1 MNRVL
6 SIIVLG
12 ALLTVVA
19 LGQVEP
25 RSRAGRHAVAPAASS
40 SPGDPSSPAPRHL
53 YEHNLNFYDF
63 VLHELNPNDIDW
75 GAWYE
80 LRREALV
87 DSSID
92 NSDFWY
98 CFWLTLALIVTGS
111 AWVKSLC
118 DRTRETHTMGEQMD
132 EVREFAANSHR
143 VALEAIDKYN
153 THIELCNR
161 AIEASESGHS
171 TVSGGNSAAANPQ
184 AELAGAKDQAGS
196 FDGDKRRLEAEV
208 AQKSAVIADLSLRV
222 DALSSQLGGNGQG
235 AAPRDI
241 STASQSDLVRHI
253 NTLQQQ
259 LHVEREKNKRLKGGA

>member
-1 MNRVL
+1 MNQVL

-12 ALLTVVA
+12 ALITGITF
-19 LGQVEP
+19 GQVEP
-25 RSRAGRHAVAPAASS
+25 RSPARHQASTPVASS
-40 SPGDPSSPAPRHL
+40 SPRDSSSPAPQRL
-53 YEHNLNFYDF
+53 YEHNQHFFEY
-63 VLHELNPNDIDW
+63 VLHELNPNDTDW

-80 LRREALV
+80 ERRKALI
-87 DSSID
+87 DASIH
-92 NSDFWY
+92 NSGFWY
-98 CFWLTLALIVTGS
+98 SFWVTLGLIVTGS

-118 DRTRETHTMGEQMD
+118 DRTRQTHIMGDQMNK
-132 EVREFAANSHR
+132 VRDYAAYSRR
-143 VALEAIDKYN
+143 VANEAILRYN

-161 AIEASESGHS
+161 AIEVSEAGHS
-171 TVSGGNSAAANPQ
+171 TVLGGNSAPASPQ
-184 AELAGAKDQAGS
+184 AELAGAKDQIGS

-222 DALSSQLGGNGQG
+222 DALSNQLGGNGQG

-259 LHVEREKNKRLKGGA
+259 LRVEREKNKRLKGGA

>member
-19 LGQVEP
+19 FGQVEP
-25 RSRAGRHAVAPAASS
+25 RSRAGRHALAPAASS
-40 SPGDPSSPAPRHL
+40 SPGDPSSPKPRHL
-53 YEHNLNFYDF
+53 YEHDRTFYDF

-118 DRTRETHTMGEQMD
+118 DRTRETHIMGEQMD

-161 AIEASESGHS
+161 AIEAGEGAQA
-171 TVSGGNSAAANPQ
+171 TAAAGGSQNTQPQ
-184 AELAGAKDQAGS
+184 ANPTKTREETELEKRDKTRRESEANHAATTAPNRPNGAASPSNK
-196 FDGDKRRLEAEV
+196 
-208 AQKSAVIADLSLRV
+208 
-222 DALSSQLGGNGQG
+222 GGTNGQG
-235 AAPRDI
+235 NESPNPLTPSYNDP
-241 STASQSDLVRHI
+241 VRQI
-253 NTLQQQ
+253 NILQQQ
-259 LHVEREKNKRLKGGA
+259 LIAEQDKNKRLKGGA